1 MERKMWNHIGENDAE
16 FLLIAVI
23 AFCAVLIY
31 YKLDLIAQKLKKLTD
46 NAEKKEEEKNNK

>member
-1 MERKMWNHIGENDAE
+1 VEVIMWNHIGESDAE

-31 YKLDLIAQKLKKLTD
+31 YKLDTLCQKLDRLSDKSNSTEKE
-46 NAEKKEEEKNNK
+46 EKKD

>member
-1 MERKMWNHIGENDAE
+1 MWNHIGESDAE

-31 YKLDLIAQKLKKLTD
+31 YKLDTLCQKLDRLSDKSNSTEKE
-46 NAEKKEEEKNNK
+46 EKKD

>member
-1 MERKMWNHIGENDAE
+1 MWNHISENDAE

-31 YKLDLIAQKLKKLTD
+31 YKLDLIAQKLEKLAGDSDKKKD
-46 NAEKKEEEKNNK
+46 DKK